1 MKIIGQM
8 AFWLMDKFIYQ
19 LIGRKGF
26 TPAPVPDGWPPD
38 GSMHFLCFDHPIGTV
53 RHPLN
58 AVQYEFGANVGEDDP
73 MVFVLGQE
81 IISRLC
87 ESRKTL
93 ITFSFDSELQ
103 KRKYKKGSAISS
115 QNVIQ
120 FLRFLVPETYIA
132 QKRNMAAFFS
142 AGCPKGLF
150 SQYQAA
156 SNIPN
161 CFIDFYL
168 FSEETVPL
176 CLEDGLSLIE
186 HGDYQVNL
194 YLGYG
199 PNALNIVFNS
209 KSLDSAG
216 VKKVVEDVCNGH
228 NILLMNPR

>member
-103 KRKYKKGSAISS
+103 KRKYKKDSVITS

-150 SQYQAA
+150 HNTKRHRIYPTVLL
-156 SNIPN
+156 I
-161 CFIDFYL
+161 FISF
-168 FSEETVPL
+168 PKKL
-176 CLEDGLSLIE
+176 CRFAWRMGFL
-186 HGDYQVNL
+186 
-194 YLGYG
+194 
-199 PNALNIVFNS
+199 
-209 KSLDSAG
+209 
-216 VKKVVEDVCNGH
+216 
-228 NILLMNPR
+228 